1 MEYLLSTLDHF
12 TNKNFANPNQ
22 TGDSIIDVL
31 IKLVRV
37 IANMS
42 VNNEV
47 GYGLGVRQSLGSVLL
62 TMLLAVNNCKTNL
75 VSVSSFHWRPLNK
88 VGIFQSLDMEEL
100 LLATLGALHNLSFYQ
115 VSPKVTKKPNI
126 TTFIND

>member
-1 MEYLLSTLDHF
+1 MEYLLSTLEHF
-12 TNKNFANPNQ
+12 TNKNFANTNQ

-62 TMLLAVNNCKTNL
+62 TMLLTVNNCKTNL
-75 VSVSSFHWRPLNK
+75 VSVFLTLN
-88 VGIFQSLDMEEL
+88 GD
-100 LLATLGALHNLSFYQ
+100 
-115 VSPKVTKKPNI
+115 
-126 TTFIND
+126 

>member
-1 MEYLLSTLDHF
+1 MEYMLSTLEHF
-12 TNKNFANPNQ
+12 TNKNFAYPNQ
-22 TGDSIIDVL
+22 SGDSIIDVL

-47 GYGLGVRQSLGSVLL
+47 GYGLGVRQSMGSVLL
-62 TMLLAVNNCKTNL
+62 TILLAVNSCKTNL
-75 VSVSSFHWRPLNK
+75 VSVSGFNLKSANNL
-88 VGIFQSLDMEEL
+88 GISQSLDMEEL

-115 VSPKVTKKPNI
+115 VYGLKVFYGKKLNMYI
-126 TTFIND
+126 I

>member
-1 MEYLLSTLDHF
+1 MEYLLSTLEHF

-47 GYGLGVRQSLGSVLL
+47 GYGLGIRQSLGSVLL
-62 TMLLAVNNCKTNL
+62 TVLLAANNCKTNL
-75 VSVSSFHWRPLNK
+75 VCDCSLN
-88 VGIFQSLDMEEL
+88 
-100 LLATLGALHNLSFYQ
+100 
-115 VSPKVTKKPNI
+115 
-126 TTFIND
+126 

>member
-1 MEYLLSTLDHF
+1 MEHYS
-12 TNKNFANPNQ
+12 NKNFTNPNKS
-22 TGDSIIDVL
+22 GDTIIDVI

-62 TMLLAVNNCKTNL
+62 TLLLAANTFKTNL
-75 VSVSSFHWRPLNK
+75 VNR
-88 VGIFQSLDMEEL
+88 
-100 LLATLGALHNLSFYQ
+100 
-115 VSPKVTKKPNI
+115 
-126 TTFIND
+126 

>member
-1 MEYLLSTLDHF
+1 MEYLLSTLEHF

-47 GYGLGVRQSLGSVLL
+47 GYGLGVRQSLGNVLL
-62 TMLLAVNNCKTNL
+62 TILLAVNNCKTNL
-75 VSVSSFHWRPLNK
+75 VSVSSCN
-88 VGIFQSLDMEEL
+88 
-100 LLATLGALHNLSFYQ
+100 
-115 VSPKVTKKPNI
+115 
-126 TTFIND
+126 